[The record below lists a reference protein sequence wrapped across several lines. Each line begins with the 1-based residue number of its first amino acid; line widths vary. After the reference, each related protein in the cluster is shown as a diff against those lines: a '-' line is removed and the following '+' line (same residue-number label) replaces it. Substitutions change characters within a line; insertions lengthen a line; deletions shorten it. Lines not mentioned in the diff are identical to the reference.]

1 MTRKIIH
8 CDCDCFYASIEMR
21 DNPRLRGIP
30 IAVGGQPDRRG
41 VIATCNY
48 EARKFGVRSAMASG
62 MALRL
67 CPSLIILPP
76 RMDAYRDASNAIH
89 HIFQDYTD
97 LIEPLSL
104 DEAYLD
110 VSAST
115 RCEGSATLI
124 AEEIRARVQRDIGIT
139 VSAGIAPNKFIAK
152 IASDWNKPNGQF
164 VVTPKEVDAF
174 VKQLPVSKLFGVGK
188 VTAKKLN
195 DSGIDTCEQLR
206 SLTLAQ
212 LHERFGRF
220 GDSLYQ
226 LCRGIDERLVN
237 PEHHRKSVSVET
249 TYLEDL
255 PDLHACL
262 AELPALHQQL
272 LKRLARVGDEYVI
285 VKKFIKVKF
294 ADFVTTTAEQQAQD
308 SRFDFYPELC
318 ETGFNRGNRP
328 VRLLGLGVGVCRR
341 EEMVRKTVV
350 EQLVFEF

>member
-1 MTRKIIH
+1 MIRKIIH

-21 DNPRLRGIP
+21 DDPRLRGVP
-30 IAVGGQPDRRG
+30 VAVGGQPDRRG

-48 EARKFGVRSAMASG
+48 EARKFGVHSAMASSA
-62 MALRL
+62 ALRL
-67 CPSLIILPP
+67 CPGLIILPP
-76 RMDAYRDASNAIH
+76 RMQAYASASRAIH
-89 HIFQDYTD
+89 RIFQDYTD

-115 RCEGSATLI
+115 RCDGSATLM
-124 AEEIRARVQRDIGIT
+124 AQEIRARVARDIGIT
-139 VSAGIAPNKFIAK
+139 LSAGIAPNKFIAK

-164 VVTPKEVDAF
+164 VVTPKEIDAF
-174 VKQLPVSKLFGVGK
+174 VRPLPVSKLFGVGK

-195 DSGIDTCEQLR
+195 DAGIDTCEQLR
-206 SLTLAQ
+206 TLTLAQ

-226 LCRGIDERLVN
+226 LCRGIDERPVN

-249 TYLEDL
+249 TYLHDL
-255 PDLHACL
+255 PDLNACL
-262 AELPALHQQL
+262 AELPALHQDL
-272 LKRLARVGDEYVI
+272 LGRLARVGDEYVI
-285 VKKFIKVKF
+285 TKKFIKVKF
-294 ADFVTTTAEQQAQD
+294 ANFVSTTVEQQAQD
-308 SRFDFYPELC
+308 SRFDCYPELC
-318 ETGFNRGNRP
+318 EVGFRRGNRP

-341 EEMVRKTVV
+341 DELARKAVV